1 MLESLNSS
9 AEHQKLIFIGQLS
22 VDSSM
27 DSFKNSDQKSQ
38 IDLEEEAES
47 RIPVP
52 SSAEL
57 MREEFK
63 EIEESDLVVIQT
75 FNLVTLLKK
84 ASLCCPA

>member
-1 MLESLNSS
+1 
-9 AEHQKLIFIGQLS
+9 
-22 VDSSM
+22 M
-27 DSFKNSDQKSQ
+27 DSFKNSDLKDQ
-38 IDLEEEAES
+38 IDLEEGVEG

-63 EIEESDLVVIQT
+63 DFEEADLVVIQT

-84 ASLCCPA
+84 ASLCCPAQRKTDHSFCPHKMYDETSIL